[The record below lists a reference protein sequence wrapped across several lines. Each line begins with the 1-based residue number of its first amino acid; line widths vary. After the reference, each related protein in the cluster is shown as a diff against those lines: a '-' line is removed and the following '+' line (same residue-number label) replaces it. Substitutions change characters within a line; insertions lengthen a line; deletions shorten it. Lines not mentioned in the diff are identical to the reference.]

1 MGGLKPVLKHAFLC
15 GGSAMAVAASL
26 YAVPAMAATAADTAS
41 ANAAGVGTVGEL
53 VVVAQKR
60 EQKIESVPVAITAF
74 SGKQRDIL
82 GIKTTQD
89 LSDFTPGL
97 SYYSIAD
104 RAYIRGIG
112 RNTTNLATASGVAT
126 YYNGVYYGAN
136 ATIALQHSSLFI
148 GNIEVD
154 RGPQNTLHGSN
165 ADGGVINYISVR
177 PGDTLSSEL
186 RGGVDSYGYWFGEG
200 AINVPLNDDWRVRL
214 AGNFSTQNGGYFKNL
229 IGPPEGG
236 SGPQGNGGTWH
247 YAEGQIQGTVG
258 HLDVWAMASS
268 GEYDTNFHT
277 VATVGALSNYAFPS
291 GALTP
296 SGFFGLCGLSNTNA
310 AQCAST
316 PGNTVVPGSQVPIT
330 QGGIL
335 ANRFPGMN
343 PSTADPHVFMES
355 TTQQNTQN
363 DDVALATNLTYHLP
377 NVDVTYTGG
386 YQSFY
391 YNLFFGPGTD
401 SGLAAYQIQ
410 GAPNTP
416 AGTFVCTHVFGFSAG
431 QCTTPLTMFPLG
443 GAGTSFIEDDSYFSH
458 ELTFTSTDK
467 GPFQWIAGGY
477 WYHEHFDQ
485 PIGLECYPNQPQMK
499 APFGA
504 PPNSNGCAIN
514 VDGNIKYDDYAVYGH
529 GSYKFNDQWNIS
541 GGIRYT
547 ADRKVGFEQQRV
559 VAFDDPFIG
568 LPTAATLGAAT
579 PAFDITAGANA
590 ELLPGGQFG
599 GKSSGPGA
607 GIASIDATTGFIQR
621 SLSGTWGA
629 VTGDATI
636 NWTPTPETLAYFRYA
651 RGYKAGGFNA
661 GSLAVNPETQAE
673 AVDQF
678 EVGLKQTVGS
688 TLIVNGA
695 LFYYNYFNDQQPFTV
710 ANPTTNSTLAEILN
724 VPEARIY
731 GLELEGTWRPIDP
744 LTLTLEYSYLN
755 ATVTS
760 MDGICVEDTADPLA
774 TLPGAKTTGCA
785 PLTNP
790 SLPGNPIVARPQN
803 LTGET
808 LPEAPQNKVA
818 LNGQY
823 AFRLEPG
830 TLTLSASFIWKDAT
844 YGSIFNRP
852 LALAPSYSVLNL
864 RATWDDAKQRYTL
877 ILFANNVT
885 NALGFDNVTQ
895 ANVAEAGA
903 PLQLVSARGLV
914 NPLVVGGEVQF
925 RFR

>member
-1 MGGLKPVLKHAFLC
+1 MVKHAFMC
-15 GGSAMAVAASL
+15 GGSALAVAASL
-26 YAVPAMAATAADTAS
+26 YAVPAMAATAS
-41 ANAAGVGTVGEL
+41 AANTAAGAGTVGEL

-74 SGKQRDIL
+74 SGKQRDII
-82 GIKTTQD
+82 GIKNTQD

-126 YYNGVYYGAN
+126 YYNGIYYGAN
-136 ATIALQHSSLFI
+136 ATIALQHDSLFI

-165 ADGGVINYISVR
+165 ADGGVINYVSVR
-177 PGDTLSSEL
+177 PGDTLSSEV
-186 RGGVDSYGYWFGEG
+186 RGGVDNYGYWFGEA
-200 AINVPLNDDWRVRL
+200 AINVPLNDDWRVRV
-214 AGNFSTQNGGYFKNL
+214 AGNFSEQNGGYFHNL

-296 SGFFGLCGLSNTNA
+296 SGFFGLCGLPNTNA
-310 AQCAST
+310 AQCAAT
-316 PGNTVVPGSQVPIT
+316 PGNTVLPGSQVPIT
-330 QGGIL
+330 RGGLL
-335 ANRFPGMN
+335 ANQFPGMN
-343 PSTADPHVFMES
+343 PSTADPHTFMES
-355 TTQQNTQN
+355 TTQANTQN
-363 DDVALATNLTYHLP
+363 NDVALATNLTYHFP
-377 NVDVTYTGG
+377 KFDVTYTGG

-401 SGLAAYQIQ
+401 SGLSSYQIE
-410 GAPNTP
+410 GRP
-416 AGTFVCTHVFGFSAG
+416 GFGN
-431 QCTTPLTMFPLG
+431 LTMFPLG

-458 ELTFTSTDK
+458 ELTFTSTDT

-485 PIGLECYPNQPQMK
+485 PIGLGCYPNQPQLK
-499 APFGA
+499 TPLVLGSALQPTN
-504 PPNSNGCAIN
+504 PNGCVIN
-514 VDGNIKYDDYAVYGH
+514 VDGNLKYDDYAVYGH
-529 GSYKFNDQWNIS
+529 GSYKFDDHWNIS

-547 ADRKVGFEQQRV
+547 ADHKYGMEQQRV
-559 VAFDDPFIG
+559 IAFDDPFIG
-568 LPTAATLGAAT
+568 LPTPGGPNGLGAFT
-579 PAFDITAGANA
+579 PAIDITAGANA
-590 ELLPGGQFG
+590 AVLVTDSH
-599 GKSSGPGA
+599 GKVLSTDPTAGP
-607 GIASIDATTGFIQR
+607 ASINATTGFIQR
-621 SLSGTWGA
+621 SLNGNWGA

-661 GSLAVNPETQAE
+661 GSMAVHPSTAAE

-678 EVGLKQTVGS
+678 ELGLKQTVGS
-688 TLIVNGA
+688 TLVVNGA

-710 ANPTTNSTLAEILN
+710 ANPQTNSTLAEILN

-744 LTLTLEYSYLN
+744 ATITLEYSYLN

-760 MDGICVEDTADPLA
+760 MGGQCVEDTSDPLA
-774 TLPGAKTTGCA
+774 TLPGANTTGCA
-785 PLTNP
+785 PLTSP
-790 SLPGNPIVARPQN
+790 TLPGHPIIARPQN

-852 LALAPSYSVLNL
+852 LALAPAYSVVNL

-877 ILFANNVT
+877 ILFANNVF
-885 NALGFDNVTQ
+885 NALGYDNVTQ

-903 PLQLVSARGLV
+903 PLQLVSVRGLV
-914 NPLVVGGEVQF
+914 NPLVVGGEIQF